1 MAKERK
7 RTMTAVILLLLAL
20 GISLC
25 LIGCSNVN
33 RYQVDYD
40 GVKELYECA
49 KDSYRA
55 GQEVTLYFTM
65 IATDTDYS
73 FYLDGEPIDFD
84 YDDKKGFI
92 IRFTMPNHDVKLEC
106 RSVNSMVYIPLQWEG
121 EADVMLIDCYRATT
135 ATADGGG
142 YHELVVTTT
151 EDPEQ
156 VRLDEYIK
164 EEGGEETCT
173 TVYIPYQVADEFLWL
188 IEAYGLT
195 EWNDMEDAV
204 SLDGAKK
211 VCKFW
216 DGETH
221 IRISTEHMPEDG
233 EETLDLLFE
242 MLQNNVQ

>member
-7 RTMTAVILLLLAL
+7 GTMTAAILLLLAL

-25 LIGCSNVN
+25 LMGCSKGN
-33 RYQVDYD
+33 RYKVDLGGSDFCYE
-40 GVKELYECA
+40 GVKE
-49 KDSYRA
+49 SYRA
-55 GQEVTLYFTM
+55 GEEVTLYFTL

-92 IRFTMPNHDVKLEC
+92 IRFTMPNHDVKLEYN
-106 RSVNSMVYIPLQWEG
+106 SKNSMVYVPMWDG
-121 EADVMLIDCYRATT
+121 EADVMLIDCYWETAATVGG
-135 ATADGGG
+135 DGH
-142 YHELVVTTT
+142 HEFVVTTT
-151 EDPEQ
+151 DDPEQ

-173 TVYIPYQVADEFLWL
+173 TFYIPYQVADECLW
-188 IEAYGLT
+188 ITEAYGLA

-221 IRISTEHMPEDG
+221 IRVSTEHMPEDG
-233 EETLDLLFE
+233 EEKLDTLFE
-242 MLQNNVQ
+242 LLESYAQ

>member
-1 MAKERK
+1 MKKEK
-7 RTMTAVILLLLAL
+7 TKFMTAIILVLLAL
-20 GISLC
+20 MIALC
-25 LIGCSNVN
+25 FMGCAKGN
-33 RYQVDYD
+33 RYRVDYD
-40 GVKELYECA
+40 GVKDLYEGA

-73 FYLDGEPIDFD
+73 FCLDGEPIDFD

-106 RSVNSMVYIPLQWEG
+106 NSENSMVYVPMWDG
-121 EADVMLIDCYRATT
+121 EADVMLIDCYWETAATVGG
-135 ATADGGG
+135 DGH
-142 YHELVVTTT
+142 HELVVTTT
-151 EDPEQ
+151 EDPKQ

-173 TVYIPYQVADEFLWL
+173 TFYIPYQVADECLWI
-188 IEAYGLT
+188 IEAYDLA

-221 IRISTEHMPEDG
+221 IRVSTEHMPEDG
-233 EETLDLLFE
+233 EKTLDLLFE
-242 MLQNNVQ
+242 MLQNNAQ

>member
-1 MAKERK
+1 MEKERK
-7 RTMTAVILLLLAL
+7 GTMVVVILLILAL
-20 GISLC
+20 GAALC
-25 LIGCSNVN
+25 LMGCAGGT
-33 RYQVDYD
+33 RYRVDYD
-40 GVKELYECA
+40 GVKELYVGA

-55 GQEVTLYFTM
+55 GQEVTLYYTM

-84 YDDKKGFI
+84 YDDRKGFI
-92 IRFTMPNHDVKLEC
+92 IRFTMPNHDVKLEYN
-106 RSVNSMVYIPLQWEG
+106 SKNSMVYVPMWDG
-121 EADVMLIDCYRATT
+121 EADVMLIDCYRETAATV
-135 ATADGGG
+135 GGDG
-142 YHELVVTTT
+142 YHEFVVTTT

-173 TVYIPYQVADEFLWL
+173 TFYIPYQVADECLW
-188 IEAYGLT
+188 ITEAYGLA

-221 IRISTEHMPEDG
+221 IRISTEHMPEGG
-233 EETLDLLFE
+233 EETLDFLFE
-242 MLQNNVQ
+242 MLQNNAQ